1 MKKTTTVEQL
11 FALIIENL
19 MSAMIFFLITLETFP
34 VYIQS
39 YCQHSSEGFVLAKMS
54 FVCLCWVFNVVS

>member
-1 MKKTTTVEQL
+1 MKKKKTTVEQL

-34 VYIQS
+34 VYI
-39 YCQHSSEGFVLAKMS
+39 
-54 FVCLCWVFNVVS
+54 